1 MDNVGERK
9 ISRETRKKMAR
20 AAKRTQKKRM
30 IAKKRK
36 EKRRKNPGQLRQIAQ
51 KQAKN
56 LIVKKM
62 TGGKKYSDLP
72 VTAKEKIEKQLAKKP
87 GLIARV
93 AKKLMPR
100 IKANEKER
108 IKRVRAKSKPNP
120 LTEVV
125 DPLTIASI
133 VGITGGAVAI
143 TATLA
148 KKLAAVFSS
157 GRVKFDVGK
166 TYELIKKKYP
176 GIFSMI
182 KDQKFGK
189 GHLAK
194 LIIKIKD
201 EIPGLDKRKSLYATT
216 NIIDQLMKH
225 HISLSLGI
233 YDPKLDPERF
243 QRESKDGKHGVLT
256 LSVNGSRPEV
266 SARYVNGN
274 LEPYVFKTRKDAKK
288 HTDKVGGKPF
298 ESMDTGLFYVEFT
311 KLDGPVNEYV
321 GPTYKTANEIKKEW
335 KKQYPNDKFTFKK
348 VRAKGSEWLLVLS
361 PKGVELERYQHVPKT
376 GWIEMN
382 ENKDNEEDVKELKA
396 MLDIAKMLSDK
407 SPYFKG
413 RGSKKEYIKMLV
425 HKIQKLSE
433 AKKQKLMTR
442 MDAYKKVRKP
452 TMPKSRPMKNKKA
465 YDRKALKKGKYD

>member
-1 MDNVGERK
+1 MKSIEQLK
-9 ISRETRKKMAR
+9 SSS
-20 AAKRTQKKRM
+20 
-30 IAKKRK
+30 
-36 EKRRKNPGQLRQIAQ
+36 EKL
-51 KQAKN
+51 AKN
-56 LIVKKM
+56 LLVKKL
-62 TGGKKYSDLP
+62 TGGKTYQQLSVGKKEVVDKKLAKRPGIIKKIARKLLP
-72 VTAKEKIEKQLAKKP
+72 KVKAKEKE
-87 GLIARV
+87 R
-93 AKKLMPR
+93 LM
-100 IKANEKER
+100 
-108 IKRVRAKSKPNP
+108 RVRNKSKE
-120 LTEVV
+120 LAEAV

-148 KKLAAVFSS
+148 KKLSDVFS
-157 GRVKFDVGK
+157 RNNVKFDVGK
-166 TYELIKKKYP
+166 TYKLIKKKYP
-176 GIFSMI
+176 HIFTMI

-194 LIIKIKD
+194 FIKKIKD
-201 EIPGLDKRKSLYATT
+201 EIPGLNKNKSIYATT
-216 NIIDQLMKH
+216 NIIDQLMKY
-225 HISLSLGI
+225 HISHALGI
-233 YDPKLDPERF
+233 NDPKLDPDRF
-243 QRESKDGKHGVLT
+243 KNESKEGKHGVLT
-256 LSVNGSRPEV
+256 LSVDGSQPKV

-298 ESMDTGLFYVEFT
+298 ESSDTGLFYVEFT
-311 KLDGPVNEYV
+311 KLDGPVNEKIE
-321 GPTYKTANEIKKEW
+321 YKTANEIKKDW

-348 VRAKGSEWLLVLS
+348 VRANGNEFLMVLS
-361 PKGVELERYQHVPKT
+361 PKGVELERYQFVPKT
-376 GWIEMN
+376 GWTEMN

-433 AKKQKLMTR
+433 AKKQKLMTK

-465 YDRKALKKGKYD
+465 YDRKDLKKGKYD

>member
-1 MDNVGERK
+1 MYLDEKNLSRAARRKMAQRARKTAKKRANKRK
-9 ISRETRKKMAR
+9 ITAKRMKNAGQLKSASQR
-20 AAKRTQKKRM
+20 AAKTF
-30 IAKKRK
+30 
-36 EKRRKNPGQLRQIAQ
+36 L
-51 KQAKN
+51 
-56 LIVKKM
+56 VKKL
-62 TGGKKYSDLP
+62 TGGKSYSELSVGQKETIDKKLSKMPGLVNKVARKMLP
-72 VTAKEKIEKQLAKKP
+72 KVKAKEKERLKK
-87 GLIARV
+87 I
-93 AKKLMPR
+93 
-100 IKANEKER
+100 
-108 IKRVRAKSKPNP
+108 RAKNKPSS
-120 LTEVV
+120 LTEMV

-148 KKLAAVFSS
+148 RKLADTFSNKS
-157 GRVKFDVGK
+157 VKFDVGK
-166 TYELIKKKYP
+166 TYDLIKKKYP
-176 GIFSMI
+176 HIFTMI

-194 LIIKIKD
+194 FINKIKD

-216 NIIDQLMKH
+216 NIIDQLMKY
-225 HISLSLGI
+225 HISHALGI
-233 YDPKLDPERF
+233 NDPQLDPDRF
-243 QRESKDGKHGVLT
+243 KNESKEGKHGVLT
-256 LSVNGSRPEV
+256 LSVDGSQPEV
-266 SARYVNGN
+266 SARYVDGK
-274 LEPYVFKTRKDAKK
+274 LEPYVFDTRSDAKK
-288 HTDKVGGKPF
+288 HTDNVGGKPY
-298 ESMDTGLFYVEFT
+298 ESSDTGKFYVEFT
-311 KLDGPVNEYV
+311 RLDGPVNEYV

-348 VRAKGSEWLLVLS
+348 VRAKGSDWLLVLS

-382 ENKDNEEDVKELKA
+382 ENKDNEEDAKELKA

-433 AKKQKLMTR
+433 AKKQKLMTK

-465 YDRKALKKGKYD
+465 YDRKDYKKGKYD